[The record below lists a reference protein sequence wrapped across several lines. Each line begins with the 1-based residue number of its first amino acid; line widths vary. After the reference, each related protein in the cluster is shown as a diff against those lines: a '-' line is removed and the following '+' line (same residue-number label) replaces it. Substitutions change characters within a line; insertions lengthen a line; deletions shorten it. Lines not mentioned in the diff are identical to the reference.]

1 MAIFLSQVTCLSM
14 KKHKKSMTKE
24 SERHSK
30 SLMKQVQPLI
40 WRSANSLRE
49 VKFAGHMISKDGIK
63 SDPEK
68 VESVQ
73 GMATPQ
79 NVSDVRQSIWKIRFQ
94 PSREN
99 KTTERSPQ

>member
-1 MAIFLSQVTCLSM
+1 
-14 KKHKKSMTKE
+14 MTKE

-68 VESVQ
+68 VESV
-73 GMATPQ
+73 
-79 NVSDVRQSIWKIRFQ
+79 SDVRQSIWKIRFQ
-94 PSREN
+94 PGREN
-99 KTTERSPQ
+99 KTTQRSPQ